1 MLGAAFCSTSQTG
14 NFVFVDDLQD
24 SLFDKN
30 METCEGLNIK
40 QKIRSITRKVFVDG
54 KTSSKHGK
62 CLFLQMDVFT
72 CFAVG
77 DETVG

>member
-1 MLGAAFCSTSQTG
+1 M
-14 NFVFVDDLQD
+14 DDWQD
-24 SLFDKN
+24 SLFDKH

-62 CLFLQMDVFT
+62 CLFLQMDIFT